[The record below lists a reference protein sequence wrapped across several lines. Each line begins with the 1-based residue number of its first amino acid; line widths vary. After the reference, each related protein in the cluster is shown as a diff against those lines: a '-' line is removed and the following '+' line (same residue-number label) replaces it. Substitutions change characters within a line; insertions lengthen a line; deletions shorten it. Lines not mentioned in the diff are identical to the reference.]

1 MIDSCS
7 NIWDREFLII
17 ENLENVYKIPFGIL
31 SKWRVDGDFIKSA
44 KNNINVYTEFNI
56 IKK

>member
-1 MIDSCS
+1 MIYSS
-7 NIWDREFLII
+7 SYVWNGEFLII

-31 SKWRVDGDFIKSA
+31 SKLRVEGDFIKSA